1 MSNYSKVYKE
11 LNEIF
16 KYLPEEILNKTPL
29 ELINKIKEEKDQEY
43 NYTVTHIED
52 FSNQEMLKETKA
64 VLAILYRDYWADEEE
79 RREIIQQERKE
90 YIEEEEKKKNQKL
103 KDIFK
108 EEKNI
113 KENVSQAIIE
123 YKEGFFK
130 KIINKIAQWLKG
142 KR

>member
-1 MSNYSKVYKE
+1 
-11 LNEIF
+11 
-16 KYLPEEILNKTPL
+16 
-29 ELINKIKEEKDQEY
+29 
-43 NYTVTHIED
+43 
-52 FSNQEMLKETKA
+52 MLKETKA

-90 YIEEEEKKKNQKL
+90 YIEKEEKKNNQKL
-103 KDIFK
+103 NEIFK
-108 EEKNI
+108 EEKII

-123 YKEGFFK
+123 YKESFFK